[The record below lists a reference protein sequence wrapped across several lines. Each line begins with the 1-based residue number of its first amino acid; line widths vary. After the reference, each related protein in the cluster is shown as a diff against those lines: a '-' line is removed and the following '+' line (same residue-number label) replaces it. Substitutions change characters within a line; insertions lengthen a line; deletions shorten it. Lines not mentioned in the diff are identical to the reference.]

1 MKLET
6 RIQQSS
12 VRVKSNLKLGVF
24 FLVCTLGALFWGPVW
39 LAKVC
44 GAIASLACL
53 GAGFEYW
60 NAERLKKQK
69 VI

>member
-6 RIQQSS
+6 RIKQSS
-12 VRVKSNLKLGVF
+12 VRVKSNLKLGMF
-24 FLVCTLGALFWGPVW
+24 FLVCALGALLWGPAW

-44 GAIASLACL
+44 GAIAGLACL
-53 GAGFEYW
+53 GAGVEYW

-69 VI
+69 AI